1 MERSYSDA
9 KKFIFTFYSDI
20 LESDVIDNAGNV
32 VGKVHDVHSVVT
44 EIYPKAV
51 ELVIKRGFLAHEYAV
66 VSWSSLEEI
75 DGQVRLK
82 INEKNLK
89 FVKSI
94 QTKNEIS
101 WCYDLLDQQ
110 VVDTHN
116 RRVVRVNDLH
126 LLKIG
131 MDLMVAH
138 IDIGMRGIV
147 RRLGWTGVI
156 DSLVSIFRKNS
167 LYLRN
172 ENFISWKYVQVLS
185 VNPAS
190 STLKVSV
197 PYSEITKIH
206 PVELSEII
214 KDLDPDEKVALF
226 KALNLETKAKVFED
240 LDLDTQHFLMSG
252 METNDIAKLITLLP
266 TDEAADFLDHLPK
279 ENVNQLLSML
289 ESGRAKKLSTLLGY
303 ESDTAGGLMT
313 TEYIA
318 VAEKSTVKDVLEK
331 VKSSALKSEMIYY
344 VYIVDEKN
352 HLLGSTTLKRL
363 LSCNPDDPVMGTAL
377 PKTAIVHLNDDV
389 KEVAFL
395 IEKYRL
401 FAMPVADDDNVLQG
415 IITVD
420 DILEQLLALVWKDH
434 ESRL

>member
-1 MERSYSDA
+1 MEKSFGQA
-9 KKFIFTFYSDI
+9 KSFIFTFFSTI
-20 LESDVIDNAGNV
+20 LGSDVLDNSGNV
-32 VGKVHDVHSVVT
+32 IGKVHDVLAVVT

-51 ELVIKRGFLAHEYAV
+51 ELVIKRGLITPEYAYLP
-66 VSWSSLEEI
+66 WSSLVEI
-75 DGQVRLK
+75 NDQVRLK
-82 INEKNLK
+82 INEKNIK
-89 FVKSI
+89 FIKS
-94 QTKNEIS
+94 THTRNEIS

-110 VVDTHN
+110 VVDTYN
-116 RRVVRVNDLH
+116 RRVVRVNDLN
-126 LLKIG
+126 LLKVG
-131 MDLMVAH
+131 MELMVAH
-138 IDIGMRGIV
+138 IDIGMRGII
-147 RRLGWTGVI
+147 RRLGWTGVV
-156 DSLVSIFRKNS
+156 DSIIKIFKKNAM
-167 LYLRN
+167 YLTQ
-172 ENFISWKYVQVLS
+172 ENYISWKNVQILS

-197 PYSEITKIH
+197 PYAEFTKIH

-214 KDLDPDEKVALF
+214 KDLDPDEKLGLF
-226 KALNLETKAKVFED
+226 KALNMETRVKIFDE
-240 LDLDTQHFLMSG
+240 LDVDTQQFLISG
-252 METNDIAKLITLLP
+252 MEVTETAKLIALLP
-266 TDEAADFLDHLPK
+266 SDEAADFLDHLPK

-318 VAEKSTVKDVLEK
+318 VRESATVKEVLEK
-331 VKSSALKSEMIYY
+331 VKVSSLKSEMIYY

-363 LSCNPDDPVMGTAL
+363 LSADPDDPVLKTTL
-377 PKTAIVHLNDDV
+377 PKTAIVHVNDDV

-401 FAMPVADDDNVLQG
+401 FALPVADDDNILQG

-420 DILEQLLALVWKDH
+420 DILEQLLALVWKSH